1 MLHEPTLGG
10 IGWVPVWAVAWAPGA
25 PGVCCNGNT
34 FLWANAMGVAIYLAL
49 VGGALTM
56 AVAASLVLRG
66 VKLI

>member
-1 MLHEPTLGG
+1 
-10 IGWVPVWAVAWAPGA
+10 
-25 PGVCCNGNT
+25 
-34 FLWANAMGVAIYLAL
+34 MGVAIYLAL